1 MSTGFTRHTTGSAE
15 GESLKLLQQ
24 IEKNYG
30 FVPEL
35 FSYMAESPVALK
47 AYMQLDGLLQDAT
60 LGPAQIQ
67 IALLTASTVND
78 CDFCQ
83 VAHHAMARQSGVDR
97 KTIDTIRAGRIPEDG
112 KEKALVNMVRAMIGK
127 RGWLEDEDISAFL
140 DAGFTREQIYELLVA
155 VSIKTLSNYSNHLTH
170 PEPNPEL
177 VEMTR
182 E

>member
-1 MSTGFTRHTTGSAE
+1 MSTGFKRHTTGSAE
-15 GESLKLLQQ
+15 GESLELLRKV
-24 IEKNYG
+24 EKAYG

-47 AYMQLDGLLQDAT
+47 AYMQLDALLQDAT
-60 LGPAQIQ
+60 LTPAQCQ

-78 CDFCQ
+78 CEFCQ
-83 VAHHAMARQSGVDR
+83 VAHHAMARQQGVAQ
-97 KTIDTIRAGRIPEDG
+97 KTIEAIRAGRDPEDG
-112 KEKALVNMVRAMIGK
+112 QEKALVSMVRTMVEK
-127 RGWLEDEDISAFL
+127 RGWLDNKDIDAFL
-140 DAGFTREQIYELLVA
+140 DSGFTREQVYELIVA

-177 VEMTR
+177 VAMTR